1 MLVKKLLTAGIIAFT
16 TVTLSQTA
24 QAHCE
29 VPCGIYDDGARI
41 IQMLEDAKTVEKA
54 TKMMNE
60 LAGKTDAQSANQMT
74 RWVVNKEAHA
84 QKVIT
89 TISDYFLTQR
99 VKSSQKDYTDRL
111 VKHHSVIVAAMKAKQ
126 NADGKYATALTKAIM
141 DLVPFYHVHLEHSH

>member
-1 MLVKKLLTAGIIAFT
+1 MLLKKVLTAGIICLTAIMT
-16 TVTLSQTA
+16 TQTA

-54 TKMMNE
+54 CKMMGE

-74 RWVVNKEAHA
+74 RWVVNKESHA
-84 QKVIT
+84 QKVIS

-99 VKSSQKDYTDRL
+99 VKASQKDYKDRL
-111 VKHHSVIVAAMKAKQ
+111 VKHHTVIVAAMKAKQ
-126 NADGKYATALTKAIM
+126 NSDAKHAEALTKAIM
-141 DLVPFYHVHLEHSH
+141 ELVPYYHVHLEHSH